1 MKVLS
6 LFMVMMF
13 LALGMVNQ
21 DLKQSKKQINQLKYK
36 SDDQEYD

>member
-21 DLKQSKKQINQLKYK
+21 DLKQSKKQINQLQYK